1 MDNMEDVVNRFVLSD
16 IAILERVDEYTLY
29 CRYLGFEPLL
39 RTRYK
44 SSIRTGNSD
53 DSPSFS
59 IFSSNMPDR
68 EYAWKDSG
76 GRGIAGEIFKLIQ
89 LLHGFSTI
97 REAWQKVDIDFKLGF
112 KSKEPKQNKIVQYT
126 PPLDI
131 PSHIG
136 IKAKPFGQSELNW
149 WMLRGVDAVQLNR
162 YKVYNVQ
169 LYWLSKEQQGGKSGS
184 VYKYCFA
191 YEIMGRYQIY
201 QPLAP
206 KEKKFRQNLTD
217 RDLHGFHQLRYQQDT
232 LIITKA
238 RKDVMVLDMISKEIG
253 AELVAPRS
261 ENTPIAA
268 EYLRYLETKYKRIYT
283 LFDNDGKHRADAYP
297 YPALEIP
304 INSGVKDADEFLVK
318 FGRIETIQLIK
329 QLIV

>member
-1 MDNMEDVVNRFVLSD
+1 MDLESVVNRFILSD
-16 IAILERVDEYTLY
+16 TAILERVDEYTLY
-29 CRYLGFEPLL
+29 CHYLGFQPML

-59 IFSSNMPDR
+59 IFSSKFPDR

-89 LLHGFSTI
+89 LLHGYGTV

-112 KSKEPKQNKIVQYT
+112 KSQEPKTNKIVQYQ

-131 PSHIG
+131 PSHIA

-149 WMLRGVDAVQLNR
+149 WMLRGVDQAQLTR
-162 YKVYNVQ
+162 YKTHNVD
-169 LYWLSKEQQGGKSGS
+169 LYWLSKEQQGGKSGNT
-184 VYKYCFA
+184 YKFCFG
-191 YEIMGRYQIY
+191 YEIMARYQLY
-201 QPLAP
+201 QPLAS

-217 RDLHGFHQLRYQQDT
+217 RDLHGFHQLRFQQDT

-238 RKDVMVLDMISKEIG
+238 RKDVMVLDMLSKDIG

-268 EYLRYLETKYKRIYT
+268 EYLRYLETKYKHIYT
-283 LFDNDGKHRADAYP
+283 LFDNDGKHRSDFYP
-297 YPALEIP
+297 YPTREIP
-304 INSGVKDADEFLVK
+304 VSSGVKDADEFRVK
-318 FGRIETIQLIK
+318 FGRTETITLIK
-329 QLIV
+329 QLII